1 MKYFD
6 LIDLNMSL
14 RGNRAKAAVSF
25 SSLMLLITWVRFEAC
40 RGLPHRLAISWLH
53 LVAAARSRSTLDL
66 IPARPQPDRSL
77 TWLREAFEAVSVRN
91 DLFAFRQFEA

>member
-1 MKYFD
+1 MKYYD

-53 LVAAARSRSTLDL
+53 LVAAARSRSTRDL
-66 IPARPQPDRSL
+66 IPARPQPDRNL
-77 TWLREAFEAVSVRN
+77 TWLKKGMGPYWPP
-91 DLFAFRQFEA
+91 